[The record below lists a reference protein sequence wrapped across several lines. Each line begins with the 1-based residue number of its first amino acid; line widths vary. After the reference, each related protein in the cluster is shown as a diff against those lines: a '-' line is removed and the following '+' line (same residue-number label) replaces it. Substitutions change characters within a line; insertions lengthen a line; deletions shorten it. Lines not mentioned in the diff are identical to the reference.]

1 MARVACVGAEPL
13 ELIVELAK
21 DVVVVTLFRGDE

>member
-13 ELIVELAK
+13 GLIVELAK
-21 DVVVVTLFRGDE
+21 DVVLVTLFRGDE